1 MHAILPF
8 AGGFALISIV
18 MASLVSPEVG
28 SFCVLVFVYII
39 CSSLVV

>member
-18 MASLVSPEVG
+18 MASLVSPEVC